1 MELTSSVWLFRLA
14 ELILAWMWE
23 ALLLSVTTERLE
35 LRESDLLLPIMA
47 FLLPA
52 ELPLELTRLEL
63 TRLFWLKKYLTP
75 NICRIWLNIKY
86 NIGEKINQM
95 LCFCSIIVASF

>member
-1 MELTSSVWLFRLA
+1 MELTSSVWLFLLA

-23 ALLLSVTTERLE
+23 ALLLRLTTVMLE
-35 LRESDLLLPIMA
+35 FSESDLLLPNIA

-63 TRLFWLKKYLTP
+63 TRVFWLK
-75 NICRIWLNIKY
+75 
-86 NIGEKINQM
+86 
-95 LCFCSIIVASF
+95 

>member
-14 ELILAWMWE
+14 ELILAWMCE

-35 LRESDLLLPIMA
+35 LRESDLLLPTMA

-63 TRLFWLKKYLTP
+63 TRLFWLK
-75 NICRIWLNIKY
+75 I
-86 NIGEKINQM
+86 
-95 LCFCSIIVASF
+95 FH